1 MRYTEEYAESSLKC
15 RDTGK
20 FDFEAGERLGAFLRL
35 ADSHRTAEPTE
46 NADKSRAFEP
56 LDDLL
61 NWRLYKWV
69 APLLAPI
76 I

>member
-1 MRYTEEYAESSLKC
+1 MKC

-46 NADKSRAFEP
+46 KPHKSRDFT
-56 LDDLL
+56 LLTDLL
-61 NWRLYKWV
+61 NWRLYTWV

>member
-1 MRYTEEYAESSLKC
+1 MGIHLSLLMWMRYTEEYVESSLKC

-46 NADKSRAFEP
+46 KPHKSRDFT
-56 LDDLL
+56 LLTDL
-61 NWRLYKWV
+61 
-69 APLLAPI
+69 
-76 I
+76 

>member
-1 MRYTEEYAESSLKC
+1 MKC

-20 FDFEAGERLGAFLRL
+20 FDFEAGERLGAFCAL
-35 ADSHRTAEPTE
+35 PTHIGRQSRPK

-56 LDDLL
+56 FDDLL
-61 NWRLYKWV
+61 NWRLYTWV